1 MVKVESIKQRIG
13 KWGEDQACKYL
24 EINKYKIIA
33 RNYRFEKAEI
43 DIIASKDKALI
54 FLEVKVRKNAQFGMP
69 ETFASQ
75 NQRRRIRRAADQF
88 QFENRYHGF
97 IRFDIVS
104 ILGKPEQFEILHL
117 KDAF

>member
-1 MVKVESIKQRIG
+1 MAKVGTYKQKLG
-13 KWGEDQACKYL
+13 KWGEDQACNYL
-24 EINKYKIIA
+24 EINRYEILA
-33 RNYRFEKAEI
+33 RNYRFERAEI
-43 DIIASKDKALI
+43 DLIASKNKVLI
-54 FLEVKVRKNAQFGMP
+54 FVEVKVRKNAQFGMP

-75 NQRRRIRRAADQF
+75 NQRHRIRRAAEQF
-88 QFENRYHGF
+88 QIENKHNGF